1 MALART
7 SGMNPFTFSWPVML
21 IGAGAVVL
29 IGVVVAW
36 GVIVLERRNRAEM
49 TAEQIQQAIG
59 HALAREP
66 LLASA
71 SILPVADFPVAGRP
85 TLELTGYVPST
96 DARARAVR
104 VAERELGRL
113 RPGVQ
118 VIARLDV
125 FPALTD
131 RRRPA

>member
-1 MALART
+1 
-7 SGMNPFTFSWPVML
+7 MNPFAFSWPVML

-29 IGVVVAW
+29 IGVLVAW

-49 TAEQIQQAIG
+49 TAEQIQHAIG

-66 LLASA
+66 SLAAA
-71 SILPVADFPVAGRP
+71 SILPVAEFPAAGRP

-131 RRRPA
+131 RRRRPA